1 MALSLCHIPLKHF
14 SHCICFISWL
24 IFLSYTATNG
34 VAVLDFENAL
44 VLYGLPITILVVLV
58 KLLSLL
64 ALPQTLFNVVGLLFY
79 DTFPESVTL
88 NNSPLLSPFICV
100 RVVTRYNYSVALIV
114 NFSYL
119 AMIN

>member
-1 MALSLCHIPLKHF
+1 MALSCCHVPLKHF
-14 SHCICFISWL
+14 SHCVCFISWL
-24 IFLSYTATNG
+24 IFLNYSATNG
-34 VAVLDFENAL
+34 VAALDFENAL

-64 ALPQTLFNVVGLLFY
+64 ALPQTLFNVGGLLFY

-100 RVVTRYNYSVALIV
+100 RVVTRYS
-114 NFSYL
+114 
-119 AMIN
+119 